1 MSTRTPTQTARAEH
15 KAARMAYETARYQ
28 RAAAILAKYDA
39 TEPNRLRRQSSRE
52 TQGEGD
58 IYNMSKR
65 LLGCNLG
72 RDLERNYSPAKSMLH
87 QFRVNVVGSLGKLRV
102 NTPDGDEAT
111 AWFNEVW
118 SKDCDFRDDI
128 DWSTAL
134 QNILA
139 SEIREGDAL
148 CLIDDNLIED
158 SGKLLTWES
167 DQVVPVS
174 DTILTTAEKAADYR
188 GARQD
193 NGILR
198 GPWGQ
203 ILGYCATGKRGMAV
217 IENADD
223 VMFWKRGQAWLA
235 KNPWRLNQGR
245 GIGSLITGATN
256 LIDLYEML
264 ASELGSAKRAA
275 KQYAYVKRDNA
286 VTDWDTPT
294 AGPEFLAEN
303 DGRTAADVAAD
314 GANQTTHTAKNYDK
328 LDSFTGGLMDYLD
341 PKDSVEFP
349 KLDHPNS
356 ALAPFLEAVHGY
368 SGAAMGLA
376 RAYTILRA
384 DSSYTAFRGD
394 MIMTWVTFYWLQKH
408 LERSVADRVAV
419 KVLTW
424 AQRKKAVKPLADG
437 WQRAMSWT
445 WPTMPEVNELDAQNA
460 IAAALKNG
468 TTDWSELLGP
478 DWRKRL
484 TALAEQTDFI
494 RKVKLP
500 LSILE
505 TASGSPATDPMR
517 EEDAARQAAD
527 EAAKKKEASK

>member
-1 MSTRTPTQTARAEH
+1 MTTLTKAQQAAAEH
-15 KAARMAYETARYQ
+15 KAARMAYETARYT

-39 TEPNRLRRQSSRE
+39 TEPNRLRRQPTRE
-52 TQGEGD
+52 TQSEGEL
-58 IYNMSKR
+58 YNMSKR

-102 NTPDGDEAT
+102 NTEDGDEAT

-118 SKDCDFRDDI
+118 SKDCDFRDECDF
-128 DWSTAL
+128 STML
-134 QNILA
+134 QNILV

-148 CLIDDNLIED
+148 CVIDDGLIED
-158 SGKLLTWES
+158 SGKMLTWES
-167 DQVVPVS
+167 DQIAPVS
-174 DTILTTAEKAADYR
+174 EQILATSERASDYR
-188 GARQD
+188 SALQD

-198 GPWGQ
+198 GPFGQ
-203 ILGYCATGKRGMAV
+203 VLGYCTTGKRGMTV
-217 IENADD
+217 IEDEKD
-223 VMFWKRGQAWLA
+223 VTIWKRGQARLA

-245 GIGSLITGATN
+245 GIGSLITTSTN

-275 KQYAYVKRDNA
+275 KQYAFVKRDNA
-286 VTDWDTPT
+286 VTDWDSP
-294 AGPEFLAEN
+294 ASAPEFLPEN
-303 DGRTAADVAAD
+303 DGRTSTDVALD
-314 GANQTTHTAKNYDK
+314 GANQSTHTAKNYDK
-328 LDSFTGGLMDYLD
+328 LDAFTGGLMDYLD
-341 PKDSVEFP
+341 PKDTVEFP

-368 SGAAMGLA
+368 SGAALGLA

-408 LERSVADRVAV
+408 IERTVADWTAIRV
-419 KVLTW
+419 LNW
-424 AQRKKAVKPLADG
+424 AQRRRIIKPLSVK
-437 WQRAMSWT
+437 WERAISWT

-478 DWRKRL
+478 DWKKRL
-484 TALAEQTDFI
+484 QALADQTEFV
-494 RKVKLP
+494 RENNLP

-505 TASGSPATDPMR
+505 TASGGTAGDPMR
-517 EEDAARQAAD
+517 DESAAD
-527 EAAKKKEASK
+527 EA